1 MENGKH
7 KSSKKRSKP
16 LEQLKDYFD
25 STEFLNDSDS
35 SEIPEPAEEKT
46 REGLISAGPIPT
58 QDIIFK
64 PFRAIGLV
72 CDSLGFVYHRNIP
85 EKQFTVTV
93 GHGFQTY
100 SVDGLR
106 LVYVSPHIAR
116 RIASVAVYKDF
127 VLTASRNEVE
137 VWLKTHSRKKLT
149 EHKAEV
155 VSLLVAGDTLI
166 SLDTKGKAITWELPS
181 CAKLGEIQVQGK
193 SMMLHPPTYLFKVL
207 FAGGREL
214 ELWNVNSLKRI
225 YDFPAIRALFDS
237 GVTALEESVVLDV
250 VGIGLASGRIL
261 VANIRTDKVLLQ
273 FNSCSRVN
281 SLSFSHPE
289 SALEYSLLA
298 AGTSAGDVVFFDLN
312 TRRVHTS
319 VKAHNGKGVDKVSFV
334 PGEPLLISSSGDD
347 NSLKVWI
354 FDKGQIKPR
363 VLRSREGA
371 DGAARC
377 IRFYGDEGKDLL
389 AACGENAL
397 LQRVS
402 LTGDHQNV
410 IFATGGRV
418 KEATRALSFSK
429 YRELDWSNVVTCHYD
444 SPECHLWSYE
454 RKALQPKVKLETHNK
469 TNATM
474 VQVTNCGNFCIIG
487 YSDGEL
493 CKLNMQSGLHRGCFK
508 NSHTAPITGIGIDQV
523 NKFMVSAGLDGK
535 ISFWDFYSR
544 GLVSVVDVETPVEAF
559 VYEARGGLAG
569 LVGANGQLQVL
580 DAKTRKIVRNFGVVH
595 DSKVTGIC
603 FSSDGK
609 WLVSAAGDNSLK
621 VWDIMLGILIN
632 WLVLPKAITCLD
644 FSPTGD
650 YLATGLVG
658 EKGIFLWSNAA
669 LYSHLTLNKS
679 PTQPAQ
685 LDLPR
690 FEEVVQ
696 GKSRKEFYHSKEEAT
711 EAMTDDEEWKTL
723 LKGAEET
730 KESTINFS
738 SEPFTKWQ
746 TIYNLESI
754 KEKNKPIEP
763 PKDPPPVPFFLYDI
777 DKESEN
783 VLEYKN
789 LLIDQE
795 ENEDARRRILK
806 KEATPEIENELIK
819 LLRELKEEKS
829 TREEVY
835 AGITLHLKGISG
847 SRSEVE
853 FGQLNSLTGE
863 YKEEAAMCLDY
874 FAHAISQKQDYE
886 LLQAHL
892 HVFLKNCADILQ
904 QAENEEKVKEV
915 FKAQKRTWESMQR
928 DLTNSMFLVDFFSG
942 IQLV

>member
-7 KSSKKRSKP
+7 KSSKKRSKRI
-16 LEQLKDYFD
+16 EQLKDYFE

-35 SEIPEPAEEKT
+35 SEKPEPAEEEIK
-46 REGLISAGPIPT
+46 EKSASAGTLPT
-58 QDIIFK
+58 QDTIFR
-64 PFRAIGLV
+64 PFRAVGLV
-72 CDSLGFVYHRNIP
+72 CGSLGFVYHRNVP
-85 EKQFTVTV
+85 EKQFTVAV

-106 LVYVSPHIAR
+106 LVYVGVHTAR
-116 RIASVAVYKDF
+116 KIASVAVYKDF
-127 VLTASRNEVE
+127 VITASRNEVE

-149 EHKAEV
+149 EHKADV

-166 SLDTKGKAITWELPS
+166 SLDTSGKAITWELPS
-181 CAKLGEIQVQGK
+181 CAKLSEIQVRGK
-193 SMMLHPPTYLFKVL
+193 STMLHPPTYLFKVL

-225 YDFPAIRALFDS
+225 YDFPVIRSSFDS
-237 GVTALEESVVLDV
+237 EITALEESVVLDV
-250 VGIGLASGRIL
+250 VGIGLASGRVL
-261 VANIRTDKVLLQ
+261 VANVRTDKVLLQ
-273 FNSCSRVN
+273 FNSGSRVS
-281 SLSFSHPE
+281 SLSFSHPD
-289 SALEYSLLA
+289 STLDYSLLA
-298 AGTSAGDVVFFDLN
+298 AGTSAGDAVFFDLN
-312 TRRVHTS
+312 AGRVHTS
-319 VKAHNGKGVDKVSFV
+319 VKAHNGKGVDKVFFV

-347 NSLKVWI
+347 NSLKVWV

-389 AACGENAL
+389 AACGEKAV

-402 LTGDHQNV
+402 LVGDHQNV
-410 IFATGGRV
+410 IFAAGGQV
-418 KEATRALSFSK
+418 KGATRALSFSK
-429 YRELDWSNVVTCHYD
+429 YRELDWSNVVTCHYGA
-444 SPECHLWSYE
+444 SECHLWSYE
-454 RKALQPKVKLETHNK
+454 RKALQAKVKLETHNK
-469 TNATM
+469 SNATI

-487 YSDGEL
+487 YSNGEL

-508 NSHTAPITGIGIDQV
+508 NSHTASITGIGIDQV
-523 NKFMVSAGLDGK
+523 NKFMVSAGLDGR
-535 ISFWDFYSR
+535 ISFWDFYSC
-544 GLVSVVDVETPVEAF
+544 GLASVVDVGAPVEVF
-559 VYEARGGLAG
+559 VYEAKGGLAG
-569 LVGANGQLQVL
+569 LVDANGQLQVL
-580 DAKTRKIVRNFGVVH
+580 DAKTRKIVRNFGVAH

-609 WLVSAAGDNSLK
+609 WLVSAAGDTSLK

-632 WLVLPKAITCLD
+632 WLVLPKAVTCLD

-650 YLATGLVG
+650 YLATGLAG

-679 PTQPAQ
+679 PTQPTQ

-696 GKSRKEFYHSKEEAT
+696 GKSRREFYHRREEAT
-711 EAMTDDEEWKTL
+711 EAMTDEEEWKTL
-723 LKGAEET
+723 LKGPET
-730 KESTINFS
+730 AGEDTIKFS

-763 PKDPPPVPFFLYDI
+763 PKDPPPVPFFLYNI
-777 DKESEN
+777 EKENEN

-795 ENEDARRRILK
+795 ENEDARRRILN
-806 KEATPEIENELIK
+806 KETIPETENELIR
-819 LLRELKEEKS
+819 LLRELKEEKG

-847 SRSEVE
+847 SRSELE

-863 YKEEAAMCLDY
+863 YKEEAAKCLDY
-874 FAHAISQKQDYE
+874 FVHAISQKQDYE
-886 LLQAHL
+886 LIQAHL
-892 HVFLKNCADILQ
+892 HVFLKNCADVLQ
-904 QAENEEKVKEV
+904 HADNEEKVKEV
-915 FKAQKRTWESMQR
+915 LKVQKRTWESMQR

-942 IQLV
+942 VQLA